1 MALTLLVTN
10 QIIIMML
17 LILVGYVCFKIKMIT
32 PEVNAKLSTLVL
44 TLVNPVLILTSYQI
58 EFHQELLNGLMIAF
72 LLAAGS
78 VFLSIVLAQI
88 LIRKSPLADRPIERF
103 SIIYSNCGFMG
114 IPLVFGVFGAQGVFY
129 LTSYMTVFNLLVWTH
144 GIIIMKGEKSFK
156 SILNVIKTPAILAT
170 VLGLALFITRITLP
184 ETLMKTLNYIGG
196 MNTPLAMLVAGA
208 TIAQADIV
216 KAFAKIRIYWV
227 SLIRLL
233 IVPVLT
239 LLIFSRLQLDRTV
252 MMTIVI
258 ASACPAAAT
267 GTLFAVK
274 FGKNSLYASEIF
286 ATTTILSVVT
296 LPLIVFLA
304 GFF

>member
-72 LLAAGS
+72 PLAAGS

>member
-1 MALTLLVTN
+1 MQLTLLVTN

-17 LILVGYVCFKIKMIT
+17 LILVGYICFKIKMIT

-58 EFHQELLNGLMIAF
+58 KFHQELLNGLMIAF

-88 LIRKSPLADRPIERF
+88 LIRKSPLEDRPIERF

-208 TIAQADIV
+208 TIAQADIL

-227 SLIRLL
+227 SIIRLL
-233 IVPVLT
+233 IVPILT

-267 GTLFAVK
+267 GTLF
-274 FGKNSLYASEIF
+274 
-286 ATTTILSVVT
+286 
-296 LPLIVFLA
+296 
-304 GFF
+304 

>member
-1 MALTLLVTN
+1 
-10 QIIIMML
+10 MML